1 MTGYLRGLTDGQLL
15 QWPTESLPVSY
26 GHLYKRGW
34 KTKRE
39 KKRGGE
45 GTGVDLP
52 SESQNKIDYLQV
64 SVITN
69 CHISPFTLLNVGCLH
84 AMITSVYSVVGATMN
99 TKLTADAEQ
108 LKGQGGK
115 KERGGD
121 SDDEGW
127 FSTLLGSSAGH
138 GK

>member
-1 MTGYLRGLTDGQLL
+1 MNRRGHPSHQRLGRDRVPEGVDRRTAPAVADGVSSCLL
-15 QWPTESLPVSY
+15 QAFIQARMEN
-26 GHLYKRGW
+26 KE
-34 KTKRE
+34 RE
-39 KKRGGE
+39 KKRRKKE
-45 GTGVDLP
+45 GVDVDLP
-52 SESQNKIDYLQV
+52 SASQNKIDYLQV

-115 KERGGD
+115 KERGG
-121 SDDEGW
+121 
-127 FSTLLGSSAGH
+127 
-138 GK
+138 